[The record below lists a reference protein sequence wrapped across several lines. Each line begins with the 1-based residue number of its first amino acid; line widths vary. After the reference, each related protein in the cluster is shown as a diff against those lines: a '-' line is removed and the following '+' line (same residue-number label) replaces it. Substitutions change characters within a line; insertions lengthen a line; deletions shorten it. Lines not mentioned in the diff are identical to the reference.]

1 MKNGLSLALT
11 FRHWPLRW
19 GVLLRAGRVL
29 MVVTLMTMI
38 GGHWALLQTI
48 AWTGMMADHLQTSSV
63 CDALSTT
70 LDGKHPCPLCKA
82 IAAAKETQRKQ
93 EFTSSMLRFEFP
105 LMAANPALIP
115 PTRFD
120 LLPHCNDFASAVM
133 REPLTPPPRSF
144 PG

>member
-1 MKNGLSLALT
+1 MDPVTPKTMFFFPRINGPSFGRLGHLTANPWHLAKGLGGSLHVKNGLSLALT

-70 LDGKHPCPLCKA
+70 LD
-82 IAAAKETQRKQ
+82 
-93 EFTSSMLRFEFP
+93 
-105 LMAANPALIP
+105 
-115 PTRFD
+115 
-120 LLPHCNDFASAVM
+120 
-133 REPLTPPPRSF
+133 
-144 PG
+144 